1 MSSTT
6 TETPAQTAA
15 APQTT
20 PAPAPAPAAAAPP
33 AQAADDFNLFDS
45 APDAPP
51 STTPSAPSTRPDHIP
66 EQFWDPATNQ
76 PRIEAMA
83 KSWTD
88 LRRKVSQGTGQAPET
103 PDAYALPK
111 VEGLTEEIL
120 PPDDPLWKQVRESA
134 HKAGVSQ
141 AQLEAIATPY
151 VQAALERLKSQPAA
165 SPEADRAAREQ
176 YLAEQKQQLGPNA
189 DLMIS
194 DMKQWIK
201 GMETRGS
208 LTEGEAKALLAAG
221 NADGIRALAKLRA
234 MTGEKAIPL
243 DTLAGAEMTVQD
255 ARQLMTAGFAEKNQG
270 LPSGEEKIERG
281 RRALQDLQRRGLL
294 QV

>member
-1 MSSTT
+1 MSATT
-6 TETPAQTAA
+6 TEAPAQTAA

-45 APDAPP
+45 APDAPA

-88 LRRKVSQGTGQAPET
+88 LRRKVSQGTSAAPET
-103 PDAYALPK
+103 PDAYAFPK
-111 VEGLTEEIL
+111 IEGLSQEIVKA
-120 PPDDPLWKQVRESA
+120 DDPLWLQVRQSA

-141 AQLEAIATPY
+141 AQLEAILTPY
-151 VQAALERLKSQPAA
+151 IQDTLKKAEQSPAA

-270 LPSGEEKIERG
+270 LASGEEKIERG

>member
-1 MSSTT
+1 MSGTT
-6 TETPAQTAA
+6 TEAPTQTAT

-51 STTPSAPSTRPDHIP
+51 STAPSAPSTRPDHIP
-66 EQFWDPATNQ
+66 EQFWDPVTNQ
-76 PRIEAMA
+76 PRLEAWG

-165 SPEADRAAREQ
+165 SPEADRAARAQ
-176 YLAEQKQQLGPNA
+176 YEAEQKQMLGPNA

-255 ARQLMTAGFAEKNQG
+255 ARQLMTAGFTEKNQG
-270 LPSGEEKIERG
+270 LASGEEKIERA

>member
-1 MSSTT
+1 MSATT

-20 PAPAPAPAAAAPP
+20 PPPAPAPAAAPPP

-51 STTPSAPSTRPDHIP
+51 STTPSAPNTRPDHIP

-165 SPEADRAAREQ
+165 SPDADRAAREQ

-270 LPSGEEKIERG
+270 LASGEEKIERG

>member
-20 PAPAPAPAAAAPP
+20 PPPAPAPAAAPPP

-51 STTPSAPSTRPDHIP
+51 STTPSAPNTRPDHIP

-120 PPDDPLWKQVRESA
+120 PPDDPLCSGAWTGSPTCCALRTSRHHGA
-134 HKAGVSQ
+134 TRRSWLAWPGSRPRWRPPRRTQ
-141 AQLEAIATPY
+141 A
-151 VQAALERLKSQPAA
+151 
-165 SPEADRAAREQ
+165 
-176 YLAEQKQQLGPNA
+176 
-189 DLMIS
+189 
-194 DMKQWIK
+194 
-201 GMETRGS
+201 
-208 LTEGEAKALLAAG
+208 
-221 NADGIRALAKLRA
+221 
-234 MTGEKAIPL
+234 
-243 DTLAGAEMTVQD
+243 
-255 ARQLMTAGFAEKNQG
+255 
-270 LPSGEEKIERG
+270 
-281 RRALQDLQRRGLL
+281 
-294 QV
+294 